1 MIKNRMISN
10 ELMVAFIKYHL
21 GNVRD
26 NEELNQFI
34 KDELSKKLK
43 SMCKHDVYTTSK
55 TASTEEEREEA
66 RQNYLDDV
74 GMHPDFRW

>member
-1 MIKNRMISN
+1 MIKNRIISN

-21 GNVRD
+21 GNVHD

-34 KDELSKKLK
+34 KDELTRKLK
-43 SMCKHDVYTTSK
+43 QMCKHDVYTTSK
-55 TASTEEEREEA
+55 TAPTEEEREEA